1 MRRPMPWSPPTRPA
15 RAVRARGLR
24 RRGREPRFRR
34 PRTNAARTVG
44 AATARRFPPPSPRA
58 TVRRV
63 TTPTVAREGA
73 PTSLW
78 ADAPATDELAIA
90 RGRRAL
96 LAILGAWALLVLLG
110 VPMGIGG
117 GWRECDTQ
125 AIARNLAFEDFDLLR
140 PRVDWRG
147 DTDGAVECEFPLYQ
161 AAIALALRV
170 FGESEVP
177 GRLLS
182 LASTLVAAWALHRLL
197 EARAGPVGA
206 LAGACA
212 FLAGGH
218 AFLLGARVMPD
229 AFSTAWALLGL
240 LAFTRHLR
248 AGGGGALAAATLC
261 TAIACLTKPTAL
273 QVGML
278 QFLWAALLAPR
289 RLRELRLWLS
299 WGLVLAVVAGWLA
312 HGVALHGETGLTFGV
327 ASGGETKFPTLRSL
341 RNPDHW
347 LSLSLTTLRYGLAWS
362 GALALAVLAVRRRLD
377 RADLALLLTAGCG
390 LVGTLRYSVHW
401 GIGPHYHVFAA
412 VAGAWLV
419 GRAWP
424 MVAGRALRVALAFA
438 LAVTALAQL
447 VDERAQRQACLAPD
461 LAGLG
466 AAIREWTPD
475 GERIVVRSYREGFDA
490 YWRRRTNF
498 EDPIVV
504 YHARRHAFALPA
516 DGFTPDAI
524 EPLRDRGARVVV
536 DQTPDDTPGAAK
548 LWLEANS
555 DAVRH
560 VAGRKLYRLR
570 SYRER

>member
-1 MRRPMPWSPPTRPA
+1 MP
-15 RAVRARGLR
+15 
-24 RRGREPRFRR
+24 
-34 PRTNAARTVG
+34 
-44 AATARRFPPPSPRA
+44 
-58 TVRRV
+58 
-63 TTPTVAREGA
+63 
-73 PTSLW
+73 W
-78 ADAPATDELAIA
+78 ADAPAVDAVAVA

-96 LAILGAWALLVLLG
+96 LAVLAAWALLVLLG

-117 GWRECDTQ
+117 GWRETDTQ
-125 AIARNLAFEDFDLLR
+125 AIARNLAVEDFDLLR

-161 AAIALALRV
+161 AAIALALRA

-182 LASTLVAAWALHRLL
+182 LASMLVAAWSLHRLL
-197 EARAGPVGA
+197 EARAGPGGA

-212 FLAGGH
+212 FLSGGH

-240 LAFTRHLR
+240 LAFTRYLR
-248 AGGGGALAAATLC
+248 DGRGGALAAATLC
-261 TAIACLTKPTAL
+261 TVLACLTKPTAL
-273 QVGML
+273 QVGLL

-289 RLRELRLWLS
+289 RLRELRLWLA
-299 WGLVLAVVAGWLA
+299 WGLVLAAVAGWLA
-312 HGVALHGETGLTFGV
+312 HGVALHAETGLTFGV

-347 LSLSLTTLRYGLAWS
+347 LSLALTTLRYGLAWS
-362 GALALAVLAVRRRLD
+362 GALALVVLAARRRLD
-377 RADLALLLTAGCG
+377 RADLALLATVGCG

-424 MVAGRALRVALAFA
+424 MVAGRGARVALAVA
-438 LAVTALAQL
+438 LAATAIAQL
-447 VDERAQRQACLAPD
+447 VGERAQRQACLAPD

-475 GERIVVRSYREGFDA
+475 GERIVVRSHRDGFDA

-504 YHARRHAFALPA
+504 YHARRHGFALA
-516 DGFTPDAI
+516 KDGFTPEAI
-524 EPLRDRGARVVV
+524 AALRDRGARVVV
-536 DQTPDDTPGAAK
+536 DQTPDDTPPATKA
-548 LWLEANS
+548 WLEANS
-555 DAVRH
+555 DAMRH
-560 VAGRKLYRLR
+560 VGGWRLHRLR
-570 SYRER
+570 SYRQR

>member
-1 MRRPMPWSPPTRPA
+1 M
-15 RAVRARGLR
+15 
-24 RRGREPRFRR
+24 
-34 PRTNAARTVG
+34 
-44 AATARRFPPPSPRA
+44 
-58 TVRRV
+58 
-63 TTPTVAREGA
+63 TTPTVASERA
-73 PTSLW
+73 PPTLW
-78 ADAPATDELAIA
+78 ADAPAPDAVALA

-96 LAILGAWALLVLLG
+96 MAALAAWALLVLLA

-117 GWRECDTQ
+117 SWRETDTQ

-161 AAIALALRV
+161 AAIALAMRA

-182 LASTLVAAWALHRLL
+182 LASMLVAAWALHRLL

-218 AFLLGARVMPD
+218 AFLFGARVMPD

-240 LAFTRHLR
+240 LAFVRYLGSGR
-248 AGGGGALAAATLC
+248 GGALAAATLC
-261 TAIACLTKPTAL
+261 TALACLTKPTAL

-289 RLRELRLWLS
+289 RLRDLRLWLS

-312 HGVALHGETGLTFGV
+312 HAVALHAETGLTFGV
-327 ASGGETKFPTLRSL
+327 VSGGETKFPTLRSL
-341 RNPDHW
+341 HNLDHW
-347 LSLSLTTLRYGLAWS
+347 LSLALTTLRYGLAWS
-362 GALALAVLAVRRRLD
+362 GALALVVLAVRRRLD
-377 RADLALLLTAGCG
+377 RADLALLLTVGCG

-424 MVAGRALRVALAFA
+424 LVAGRTLRIAFVVALAA
-438 LAVTALAQL
+438 TAVAQL
-447 VDERAQRQACLAPD
+447 VDERAQRQSCLAPGLD
-461 LAGLG
+461 ELG
-466 AAIREWTPD
+466 AVIREWTPG
-475 GERIVVRSYREGFDA
+475 GERIVVRSYREGFDP

-504 YHARRHAFALPA
+504 YHARRHGFALA
-516 DGFTPDAI
+516 KDGFTPDALT
-524 EPLRDRGARVVV
+524 PLRDRGARVVV
-536 DQTPDDTPGAAK
+536 DQTPDDTPAAAK
-548 LWLEANS
+548 LWLEFNS

-570 SYRER
+570 SYRVR